1 MGNLLAALIPRT
13 AMVPAVEPKNLHP
26 DAAVV
31 AAYEAD
37 PLNWHGPLRVRTA
50 NELLKVRGALGVRGH
65 HFCLFH
71 RQRQAGVSGCG
82 PEC

>member
-26 DAAVV
+26 DPAVV

-37 PLNWHGPLRVRTA
+37 TLVWHGPLRVRTA
-50 NELLKVRGALGVRGH
+50 NELLKVRLQTLLLCLGTD
-65 HFCLFH
+65 
-71 RQRQAGVSGCG
+71 AGVDVTSCSR
-82 PEC
+82 